1 MSHFFLDDW
10 KSAPRDLRGIPL
22 TLGFTNP
29 VENMHLQ
36 KLKNIHDTTTKL
48 SVNERREVAISYA
61 LSNFQI
67 KDN

>member
-36 KLKNIHDTTTKL
+36 KCWR
-48 SVNERREVAISYA
+48 SS
-61 LSNFQI
+61 
-67 KDN
+67 